1 MFSEW
6 LTQSTGAM
14 FRRTWQQVKHW
25 PSLCLVCHAWPS
37 QVVCESCV
45 AQFAQPKHRCPT
57 CALPTPRGEPCPAC
71 QQARPPLDACLC
83 AVDYDY
89 PWADCVGQFKFQ
101 GHPGLA
107 RTLAELMRHAPW
119 VEPALEN
126 AHSIIPMPLSLKRLS
141 ERGFN
146 QSQEL
151 VRHLAPDKA
160 DPYTLRRLERGPHQV
175 GQNKAQRQA
184 NVRGSFWLDPQRLGH
199 IQGRRLV
206 LVDDV
211 MTTGASLFEAAQTLR
226 TAGATHITGLV
237 FARTAPLS

>member
-1 MFSEW
+1 
-6 LTQSTGAM
+6 
-14 FRRTWQQVKHW
+14 
-25 PSLCLVCHAWPS
+25 
-37 QVVCESCV
+37 
-45 AQFAQPKHRCPT
+45 
-57 CALPTPRGEPCPAC
+57 
-71 QQARPPLDACLC
+71 
-83 AVDYDY
+83 
-89 PWADCVGQFKFQ
+89 
-101 GHPGLA
+101 
-107 RTLAELMRHAPW
+107 MRHAPW